1 MKTNKKLVL
10 VVVFMLGTLFNYA
23 NNDKDFN
30 RIVNAKKVR
39 VAFKNVKKGNQLTIK
54 DQKGTQLHSQIVF
67 KEGNLNTLFDLSSL
81 KDGKY
86 TVELNKDYEV
96 IVKTLEVKNSK
107 VIFSKNSRKVIFK
120 PVIRNKENVLMISRI
135 SFDKKPMKI
144 DLYFEDVII
153 YSETVNYSE
162 TVKTDA
168 SLNRVYN
175 FKEKQAG
182 NYKVIVNNNDR
193 SYIHNFKI

>member
-10 VVVFMLGTLFNYA
+10 VVVFMFGTLFNYA

-54 DQKGTQLHSQIVF
+54 DQEGTQLHSQIVS

-86 TVELNKDYEV
+86 TVELNKDYEI

-107 VIFSKNSRKVIFK
+107 VIFNKNSRKVIFK
-120 PVIRNKENVLMISRI
+120 PVIRNQENVLMISKI
-135 SFDKKPMKI
+135 AFDKKPMKI
-144 DLYFEDVII
+144 ALFYNDETI
-153 YSETVNYSE
+153 YSETVKCDSI
-162 TVKTDA
+162 
-168 SLNRVYN
+168 LNRVYKLDK
-175 FKEKQAG
+175 KEKG
-182 NYKVIVNNNDR
+182 DYKVIVYNNNR
-193 SYIHNFKI
+193 SYMYDFKI

>member
-1 MKTNKKLVL
+1 MKTNKRLVL

-39 VAFKNVKKGNQLTIK
+39 VAFNNVKKGNQLTIK
-54 DQKGTQLHSQIVF
+54 DQKGTQLHSQIVY

-81 KDGKY
+81 KDGEY
-86 TVELNKDYEV
+86 TVELNKDFEI
-96 IVKTLEVKNSK
+96 IVKTLEIKDNK
-107 VIFSKNSRKVIFK
+107 VIINKNSRKVIFK
-120 PVIRNKENVLMISRI
+120 PVIRNKKNILMISKI
-135 SFDKKPMKI
+135 SFDKEPMKI
-144 DLYFEDVII
+144 ELYFEDVII

-162 TVKTDA
+162 DKKTET

-175 FKEKQAG
+175 FKENKIG
-182 NYKVIVNNNDR
+182 DYKVVVKSKDKNYVH
-193 SYIHNFKI
+193 SFKI

>member
-54 DQKGTQLHSQIVF
+54 DLKGNQLHSQIVF
-67 KEGNLNTLFDLSSL
+67 KEGNLNTFFDLSSL

-86 TVELNKDYEV
+86 TVELNKDYEI
-96 IVKTLEVKNSK
+96 IVKTLEVKDSK
-107 VIFSKNSRKVIFK
+107 VIFNKNSRKVIFK
-120 PVIRNKENVLMISRI
+120 PVIRNQENVLMTSKI
-135 SFDKKPMKI
+135 SFDKEPIQIAFFMGKRMISKQIVLYFFKKLQPMKTNVAKI
-144 DLYFEDVII
+144 
-153 YSETVNYSE
+153 
-162 TVKTDA
+162 KT
-168 SLNRVYN
+168 
-175 FKEKQAG
+175 
-182 NYKVIVNNNDR
+182 
-193 SYIHNFKI
+193 

>member
-67 KEGNLNTLFDLSSL
+67 KEGNLNTFFDLSSL

-86 TVELNKDYEV
+86 TVELNKDYEI
-96 IVKTLEVKNSK
+96 IVKTLEVKDSK
-107 VIFSKNSRKVIFK
+107 VIFNKNSRKVIFK
-120 PVIRNKENVLMISRI
+120 PVIRNQENVLMISKI
-135 SFDKKPMKI
+135 SFDKEPI
-144 DLYFEDVII
+144 QIALFYDNETI
-153 YSETVNYSE
+153 YSETVQCDSI
-162 TVKTDA
+162 
-168 SLNRVYN
+168 LNKVYKLDK
-175 FKEKQAG
+175 KEKGDYQ
-182 NYKVIVNNNDR
+182 VIVYNNDR
-193 SYIHNFKI
+193 SYIYNFKI

>member
-10 VVVFMLGTLFNYA
+10 VVVFMFGTLFNYA

-54 DQKGTQLHSQIVF
+54 DQEGTQLHSQIVS

-86 TVELNKDYEV
+86 TVELNKDYEI

-107 VIFSKNSRKVIFK
+107 VIFNKNSRKVIFK
-120 PVIRNKENVLMISRI
+120 PVIRNKENVLMISKI
-135 SFDKKPMKI
+135 AFDKKPMKI
-144 DLYFEDVII
+144 ALFYNDETI
-153 YSETVNYSE
+153 YSETVKCDSI
-162 TVKTDA
+162 
-168 SLNRVYN
+168 LNRVYKLDK
-175 FKEKQAG
+175 KEKG
-182 NYKVIVNNNDR
+182 DYKVIVYNNNR
-193 SYIHNFKI
+193 SYMYDFKI